1 MKLMPALKCIPTPV
15 AVALGCACLS
25 FSALAADDAR
35 IAEARAAASTL
46 PPRLLAALNEKIA
59 EVGPEGA
66 IPVCKDMAP
75 AMAKEVAAS
84 TGWQLKRVSLKPR
97 NAQRATPDAWEKTV
111 LEEFDR
117 RAAAGENPA
126 TLEKGEVVETAGGPV
141 YRYAKALPTQALC
154 LSCHGPRDQLKPE
167 VRAVIDE
174 HYPDDRATGYKEGE
188 IRGAIVATKRL

>member
-1 MKLMPALKCIPTPV
+1 MKLIPALKCLPTPV

-25 FSALAADDAR
+25 FSVLAADDAML
-35 IAEARAAASTL
+35 AQARAAASPL
-46 PPRLLAALNEKIA
+46 PPKLLAALTEKIA

-84 TGWQLKRVSLKPR
+84 TGWQLKRVSLKLR
-97 NAQRATPDAWEKTV
+97 NAQRATPDAWEKAA

-126 TLEKGEVVETAGGPV
+126 TLEKGEVVEASGGAV

-154 LSCHGPRDQLKPE
+154 LSCHGPREQLKPE
-167 VRAVIDE
+167 VKAVIDE
-174 HYPDDRATGYKEGE
+174 HYPDDRAIGYKEGE